1 MLYSVFGFNY
11 KMQNVFV
18 GLSIRIPLIGPLI
31 GRLVKPIR
39 EMYDGMTVRDNY
51 VDRLVTAKRA
61 ELDSDMEVTKG

>member
-1 MLYSVFGFNY
+1 
-11 KMQNVFV
+11 MQNVFV
-18 GLSIRIPLIGPLI
+18 GLSIRIPLVGPLI

>member
-18 GLSIRIPLIGPLI
+18 GLSIRIPLVGPLI